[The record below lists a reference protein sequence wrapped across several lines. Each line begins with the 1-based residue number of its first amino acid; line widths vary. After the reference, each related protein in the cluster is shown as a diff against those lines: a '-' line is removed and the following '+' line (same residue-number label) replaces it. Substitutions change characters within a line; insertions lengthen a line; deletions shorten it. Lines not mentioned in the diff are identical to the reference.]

1 MKIGRLNYRIKMPDI
16 TLFSNRRSILVNR
29 ILRDIS
35 ILLSPY
41 HYYFIQGHSH
51 LTESEINEVRHTL
64 EYGGLDV
71 VKQYDVEMAALIG
84 SGYGLSFAAG
94 RMAFYS
100 LLKSLNIGNG
110 DEVILLGFTC
120 SVMVNAV
127 LRTGAK
133 PVFTDVDLETFGSD
147 PEAIEDKIT
156 NRTRMVVAQHTF
168 GIPCKIEEIAK
179 IVRKYGLFLVEDC
192 ALTLDSSSGGIKVG
206 NFGDAAIFSTD
217 HTKPL
222 NTLIGGF
229 LYTRDAKLF
238 GKIADNAASLPH
250 LDVAHQRRLYERFLY
265 ERSYYAFRHHCR
277 TIFRNG
283 LASFNRR
290 LFRSNRHPVFL
301 EEDYGKP
308 TESGV
313 KYPYPAKI
321 PPFLAQVGLLEL
333 KRWNNEREK
342 RINLLKSYIRIMR
355 TSGGTNW
362 LPKAYEESSLDIV
375 PLRFIFTHPD
385 AVKIRLR
392 MEKYVDTNMFWF
404 KQPIVCC
411 PAGMDNLGYIIG
423 TCNRAE
429 VAGVYIINWPCVIP
443 DGGEENILEVFQKVM
458 CSI

>member
-1 MKIGRLNYRIKMPDI
+1 MQIGRLNFRIKMLDI
-16 TLFSNRRSILVNR
+16 TLLSSRRYILFNR

-51 LTESEINEVRHTL
+51 LTERDINEVRNTL

-71 VKQYDVEMAALIG
+71 VKQYDVEMATLIG

-147 PEAIEDKIT
+147 PKAIEDKIT
-156 NRTRMVVAQHTF
+156 NHTRMVVAQHTF
-168 GIPCKIEEIAK
+168 GIPCKIEEIAN

-192 ALTLDSSSGGIKVG
+192 ALTLDSSSSGIKVG

-229 LYTRDAKLF
+229 LYTRDSKLF
-238 GKIADNAASLPH
+238 GIIAENAASLPH
-250 LDVAHQRRLYERFLY
+250 IDVAHQRRLYERFLY
-265 ERSYYAFRHHCR
+265 ERTHYAFGRHR
-277 TIFRNG
+277 SAIFRNG

-290 LFRSNRHPVFL
+290 LFMTNRHPVFL
-301 EEDYGKP
+301 EEDYGNP
-308 TESGV
+308 TKSSD

-321 PPFLAQVGLLEL
+321 PPFLAHVGLLEL

-342 RINLLKSYIRIMR
+342 RINLHKSYISIMR

-375 PLRFIFTHPD
+375 PLRFVFTHPD

-404 KQPIVCC
+404 KKPIVCC
-411 PAGMDNLGYIIG
+411 PDGIDTLGYING
-423 TCNRAE
+423 TCRKSE
-429 VAGVYIINWPCVIP
+429 EAGANIINWPCVIP
-443 DGGEENILEVFQKVM
+443 NGGEEKILEVFQKVM
-458 CSI
+458 CF